1 MTMSTL
7 ENALPLYIKMINSM
21 NRKMSVEE
29 LSLMRSSM
37 LISTHIDLKTDIL
50 NFEKIIEKKNM
61 SNTIT
66 GVFFCDMDHGEENIF
81 IDLIKKYNGVYELQM
96 NAPNPITCESDKED
110 NCFYA
115 VFENPIICYTFSLEL
130 MALSRNE

>member
-1 MTMSTL
+1 MTSL
-7 ENALPLYIKMINSM
+7 ENALPLFIKMINNM
-21 NRKMSVEE
+21 DRKMSVEE
-29 LSLMRSSM
+29 LTLMRPSM
-37 LISTHIDLKTDIL
+37 LVSIHIDLKTDVL

-66 GVFFCDMDHGEENIF
+66 GDFFCDMDHGEENKF
-81 IDLIKKYNGVYELQM
+81 INLIKKYNGVYELQM
-96 NAPNPITCESDKED
+96 NAPNPITCESDKKY

>member
-1 MTMSTL
+1 MSTL

-50 NFEKIIEKKNM
+50 NFEKIIEKK
-61 SNTIT
+61 I
-66 GVFFCDMDHGEENIF
+66 
-81 IDLIKKYNGVYELQM
+81 
-96 NAPNPITCESDKED
+96 
-110 NCFYA
+110 
-115 VFENPIICYTFSLEL
+115 
-130 MALSRNE
+130 